1 MTKINFHFN
10 LVFIFCLILF
20 FGACKNQGNGIY
32 PPVDLHSDSIKNF
45 FSGTIQYRSWKIN
58 SESVSPPVN
67 GSSIYPIDKCN
78 KDVTYIFTKFF
89 STSLSHEGEM
99 SVNYHNTDCG
109 GGKRNNMAIGSFYID
124 VNPGKL
130 EFADDGNNSLQT
142 RYRIIKS
149 TVDSLVLQTNI
160 GSSVITKIYL
170 SAK

>member
-20 FGACKNQGNGIY
+20 FGACKDQGNGIY
-32 PPVDLHSDSIKNF
+32 PPVDLHSDSIQNF

-109 GGKRNNMAIGSFYID
+109 GGKGTIWPLALFISTSIQ
-124 VNPGKL
+124 VNL
-130 EFADDGNNSLQT
+130 NLQMME
-142 RYRIIKS
+142 I
-149 TVDSLVLQTNI
+149 TVYKPDTEL
-160 GSSVITKIYL
+160 
-170 SAK
+170 